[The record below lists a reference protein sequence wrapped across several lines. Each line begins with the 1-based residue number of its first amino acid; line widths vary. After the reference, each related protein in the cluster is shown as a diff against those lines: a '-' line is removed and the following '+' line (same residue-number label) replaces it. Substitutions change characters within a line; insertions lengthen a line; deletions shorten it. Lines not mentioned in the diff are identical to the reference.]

1 LKFVAIT
8 AFVLSFKIKLLPT
21 FLPTALLIIT
31 EHCFVLSL
39 QQYIIFTLHKTI
51 AGMKKLICIS
61 SLIILVLNGR
71 TQNNMTPEL
80 LWKLG
85 RVTAVGITKD
95 NSGMVYAV
103 GNPDVDQNK
112 TNRRL
117 YYISLK
123 GGNAR
128 SVSDSEQLV
137 MNDRISPDGKYM
149 LTAEDV
155 KIKNVFGK
163 DFYPDLQKSTVQIY
177 DQLNYRHW
185 DEWEDGAFSHVFVHP
200 LVSGK
205 PGEGKDIL
213 PNEPYDVPQKPFGGD
228 EDFIWSP
235 DSKSVIYVTK
245 ASAGTKYALS
255 TNTDVFQYD
264 LATGITT
271 NLSKGMMGYDVNPA
285 FSQQGVLAWLSMA
298 REGYEADKQD
308 IVVKNAAGIINLTKS
323 WDGSVDGFRWS
334 NDGKKIYFYAPIDGT
349 IQLFEV
355 NYPGLT
361 KMLPVVR
368 QVTKGDFD
376 VNGIAGQVENTLVI
390 SRTDMNH
397 AAELYTVDLSNGS
410 MQKLTHANDDTYK
423 TVNTSRVERRYVTTT
438 DNKKMLV
445 WVIYPPG
452 FDPNKKYPT
461 LLYCQGGPQSP
472 LTQAYSF
479 RWNFQLMAAGGYII
493 VAPNRRGMYGHGRAW
508 NEQISK
514 DWGGQ
519 VMKDY
524 LNAIDDVSKEKYVD
538 KNRLGCVGASY
549 GGYSAFY
556 LAGIHNNRFKT
567 FIAHDGVFDLRSMS
581 GTTEELWFTNWEN
594 GGYYWEKNNK
604 VAQKAFEQ
612 FNPINFVEKWNK
624 PIMIIQ
630 GGRDYRVPIEQ
641 GLQAFQAAQLRG
653 IKSKLLYFPDE
664 NHWVLKPQNA
674 LVWQREFY
682 KWLQETL

>member
-1 LKFVAIT
+1 
-8 AFVLSFKIKLLPT
+8 
-21 FLPTALLIIT
+21 
-31 EHCFVLSL
+31 
-39 QQYIIFTLHKTI
+39 
-51 AGMKKLICIS
+51 MKKLICIS
-61 SLIILVLNGR
+61 SLIIIVLSGR

-95 NSGMVYAV
+95 NSGVVYAV
-103 GNPDVDQNK
+103 STPDVDQNK
-112 TNRRL
+112 SNRRL

-128 SVSDSEQLV
+128 PVSDSEQLV
-137 MNDRISPDGKYM
+137 MNDRVSPDGKYL

-155 KIKNVFGK
+155 KIKNVFGR

-200 LVSGK
+200 MANGK
-205 PGEGKDIL
+205 PDEGKDIL
-213 PNEPYDVPQKPFGGD
+213 SNQLYDVPQKPFGGD

-245 ASAGTKYALS
+245 ASVGTKYALS

-264 LATGITT
+264 LVAGTTT

-285 FSQQGVLAWLSMA
+285 FSSQGVLAWLSME

-308 IVVKNAAGIINLTKS
+308 IVVKNAAGIINLTKN

-397 AAELYTVDLSNGS
+397 AAELYTVDVSNGS
-410 MQKLTHANDDTYK
+410 TQQLTHVNDDTYK
-423 TVNTSRVERRYVTTT
+423 TVNPSSVERRYVTTT

-472 LTQAYSF
+472 LTQSYSF

-524 LNAIDDVSKEKYVD
+524 LNAIDNVAKEKYVD
-538 KNRLGCVGASY
+538 KDRLGCVGASY

-581 GTTEELWFTNWEN
+581 GTTEELWFTNWDN
-594 GGYYWEKNNK
+594 GGYYWEKTNK
-604 VAQKAFEQ
+604 VAQKTFEQ

-624 PIMIIQ
+624 PILIIQ

-682 KWLQETL
+682 KWLKETL

>member
-1 LKFVAIT
+1 
-8 AFVLSFKIKLLPT
+8 
-21 FLPTALLIIT
+21 
-31 EHCFVLSL
+31 
-39 QQYIIFTLHKTI
+39 
-51 AGMKKLICIS
+51 MKKLIFIS
-61 SLIILVLNGR
+61 SLIIPILNAHS
-71 TQNNMTPEL
+71 QANMTPEL
-80 LWKLG
+80 LWKLD
-85 RVTAVGITKD
+85 RVSAVGITKD
-95 NSGMVYAV
+95 NRGVVYAV
-103 GNPDVDQNK
+103 STPDVDQNK
-112 TNRRL
+112 SNRKQF
-117 YYISLK
+117 YISLN
-123 GGNAR
+123 GGNPR
-128 SVSDSEQLV
+128 PVSDTEQLV
-137 MNDRISPDGKYM
+137 INDRISPDGKYM

-155 KIKNVFGK
+155 KIKNVSGK
-163 DFYPDLQKSTVQIY
+163 DFYPDLPKSTVQIY

-200 LVSGK
+200 MVNGK
-205 PGEGKDIL
+205 PGEGKDIIAGQ
-213 PNEPYDVPQKPFGGD
+213 PYDVPQKPFGGN

-245 ASAGTKYALS
+245 PLSGTKYALS
-255 TNTDVFQYD
+255 TNTDIFQYD
-264 LATGITT
+264 LAKGTTT

-285 FSQQGVLAWLSMA
+285 FSSQGTLAWLSMQ

-308 IVVKNAAGIINLTKS
+308 IVVKNAAGIINLTKN
-323 WDGSVDGFRWS
+323 WDGTVTGFMWSTDGR
-334 NDGKKIYFYAPIDGT
+334 KIYFYAPVDGT
-349 IQLFEV
+349 LQLFEV
-355 NYPGLT
+355 NYPGTT
-361 KMLPVVR
+361 KILPVVR
-368 QVTKGDFD
+368 QITKGDFD
-376 VNGIAGQVENTLVI
+376 VNGIAGQVGNTLVV

-397 AAELYTVDLSNGS
+397 APEMYTVDLSNGM
-410 MQKLTHANDDTYK
+410 MQQLTHVNDETYK
-423 TVNTSRVERRYVTTT
+423 AVNLSKVERRYVTTT

-452 FDPNKKYPT
+452 FDAQKKYPT

-472 LTQAYSF
+472 LTQSYSF
-479 RWNFQLMAAGGYII
+479 RWNFQLMAGGGYIV

-524 LNAIDDVSKEKYVD
+524 LSAIDDVTRENYVD
-538 KNRLGCVGASY
+538 KNRVGCVGASY

-556 LAGIHNNRFKT
+556 LEGIHNNRFKT
-567 FIAHDGVFDLRSMS
+567 FIAHDGVFDIRSIS

-604 VAQKAFEQ
+604 VAQKTFEQ
-612 FNPINFVEKWNK
+612 FNPINYVDKWK
-624 PIMIIQ
+624 TPILIIQ

-641 GLQAFQAAQLRG
+641 GLQAFQLAQLKG

-682 KWLQETL
+682 KWLKETL